1 MCILVVAWDQT
12 EGEIWKVVHAVI
24 EVEGVEAKGGVEI
37 TDIGALQALLNNLI
51 EAKEVLVVVWAPS
64 VAVEVAEAKE
74 EVEVPDLGA
83 HQAQVNNLKEVH
95 VVVWALTVVVVMEA
109 NVRSL
114 G

>member
-1 MCILVVAWDQT
+1 M
-12 EGEIWKVVHAVI
+12 VHAVI

-37 TDIGALQALLNNLI
+37 PDIGALQAHLNNLK
-51 EAKEVLVVVWAPS
+51 EAKEVHVGVWAPT

-83 HQAQVNNLKEVH
+83 HQAQVNNLKEVKEVH
-95 VVVWALTVVVVMEA
+95 VVVWALTVVVTEA